1 MIQLLKAGGHKW
13 NSKMYQMR
21 FTIEIKN
28 VFSDIVLGLEKM
40 ALILYE
46 ILVACVEGDF

>member
-1 MIQLLKAGGHKW
+1 MQFKGDLPID
-13 NSKMYQMR
+13 
-21 FTIEIKN
+21 IKN
-28 VFSDIVLGLEKM
+28 VFSAVVLGIETM